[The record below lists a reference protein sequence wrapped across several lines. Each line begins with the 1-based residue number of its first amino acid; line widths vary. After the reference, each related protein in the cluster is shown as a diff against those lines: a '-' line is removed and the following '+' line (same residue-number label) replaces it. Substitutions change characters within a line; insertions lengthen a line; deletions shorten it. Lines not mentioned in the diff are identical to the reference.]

1 MKKRLPFSNVMRMLA
16 VGVMLC
22 GSAQSV
28 AQLSLTGSSYNETFD
43 GISTALPTGWT
54 VRATATAVTRGTAL
68 AFATAANTWADTG
81 SGFKNLASSDG
92 LASGSSAANQN
103 ASSDR
108 ALGVKQS
115 GSFGD
120 PGAAFELAL
129 TNTQNRTGFS
139 LTLKHQML
147 SVQPRTTTWTVQYAV
162 DGGSGLVW
170 TNLGTY
176 TDPGTFGSTTGNYS
190 FGTALDNISGNVL
203 IRIVALTAS
212 GGTGTRDTYGIDDFV
227 LSWTNATVPDLAVSS
242 GSLTYGTLSVG
253 TASGSQTFN
262 LSGTNLTGAP
272 GTITVSAPNTDFQ
285 VSNDNISWG
294 ASASIAYN
302 SATLAATPVYARF
315 TPQSSG
321 AKSGN
326 ITFSGGGDATPPT
339 VTLSGN
345 GVLEAPVAT
354 AASNV
359 KNTEF
364 TAQWQPVS
372 GATSYRLDVSSTP
385 FASIGSIPW
394 INEFHYDN
402 IGTDV
407 NEFVEMILPATY
419 AGTGF
424 TLTFY
429 NGSNG
434 ASYSTVNLAQ
444 MVAGESNA
452 LYTIYTYTFPAET
465 FQNGAPD
472 GLALSDASGL
482 IQFISYEGSFT
493 ATNGPANGMVSVE
506 INPALSES
514 NTTLATASLA
524 LSGSGTSYSS
534 FTWGAVN
541 MNSKGALN
549 AGQTIGS
556 ATYII
561 QDQNVGNNTSYTVTG
576 LNPDTPYYYRVRAID
591 ANGLSVN
598 SNTISVSTTAE
609 TTWDGLAWSDG
620 SPTASL
626 NAIIEGAFDTATDGV
641 FTAKSLTINAGGSV
655 TINSGTNITVVNQV
669 TNTLTAADLVV
680 ENNAN
685 LLQLGIVNVNSGEA
699 TVYRNASMR
708 RQDYVYWSSPV
719 AGQNL
724 LDFSP
729 NTLTNRFYELN
740 ETSNSFA
747 PVNPETTDFIAAKG
761 FMVRAPNDFPATPQ
775 IFSGRFIGVP
785 NSGSYSIAVT
795 NNNQG
800 YNMIGNPYPS
810 TISADAFLDQNVS
823 VGTIYFWTHTNQDAG
838 PGDNYATYNA
848 TGQVAPSSTTPQS
861 DSPNGAIQT
870 GQGFIV
876 QTNTATNIEFLNTMR
891 IPDNNDQFFR
901 TASSIEK
908 NRIWLN
914 LMDNTSA
921 AFLNQILVGYV
932 TGATNDNDLRFDGRM
947 MPSEGARIYSVMPEG
962 DYVIQGR
969 ALPFNDNDVVALGF
983 RTPEPG
989 TFSIGLDHLDGI
1001 FYDSQDV
1008 FLHDNVTG
1016 ATINIKEGDY
1026 QFASNAG
1033 EFLDRFQLVYQ
1044 SAPLGINPVFDEN
1057 AIVIYSKDDQLTVNT
1072 GIRNME
1078 SVKVFDISG
1087 RLLLERTNLTSAE
1100 TVLDNLSAKNQLL
1113 LVQVTDEDGVTVTK
1127 KAMY

>member
-1 MKKRLPFSNVMRMLA
+1 MGFST
-16 VGVMLC
+16 
-22 GSAQSV
+22 QST
-28 AQLSLTGSSYNETFD
+28 AQLTLSGSSYNETFD
-43 GISTALPTGWT
+43 GIGTALPAGWT
-54 VRATATAVTRGTAL
+54 VRATATAATRGTAQT
-68 AFATAANTWADTG
+68 FTTTANTWADTG
-81 SGFKNLASSDG
+81 SGFKNLASSEG
-92 LASGSSAANQN
+92 LVTGSNATAQN

-129 TNTQNRTGFS
+129 ANTQNRTAFT

-147 SVQPRTTTWTVQYAV
+147 SVQSRSTTWTVQYAT
-162 DGGSGLVW
+162 DGIGVVW

-176 TDPGTFGSTTGNYS
+176 TDPAAFGSTTGSYN

-203 IRIVALTAS
+203 IRVVALTAS

-227 LSWTNATVPDLAVSS
+227 LSWTNATVPDLSTSS
-242 GSLTYGTLSVG
+242 NSLTFGTHSVG
-253 TASGSQTFN
+253 TFSGSQTFN

-272 GTITVSAPNTDFQ
+272 GNITVNAPNADFQ
-285 VSNDNISWG
+285 VSNDNMAWG
-294 ASASIAYN
+294 ASTTIAYS
-302 SATLAATPVYARF
+302 SATLPATAVYVRF
-315 TPQSSG
+315 APQSSG
-321 AKSGN
+321 GKSGN
-326 ITFSGGGDATPPT
+326 ITFSGGGDGTPPT
-339 VTLSGN
+339 VAVSGT
-345 GVLEAPVAT
+345 GILEAPVAIT
-354 AASNV
+354 ASNI

-364 TAQWQPVS
+364 TANWQPVS

-385 FASIGSIPW
+385 FASIGAVPW

-402 IGTDV
+402 IGSDV
-407 NEFVEMILPATY
+407 NEFVEVIIPTTY

-429 NGSNG
+429 NGSGG
-434 ASYSTVNLAQ
+434 ASYSTVTLAQ
-444 MVAGESNA
+444 MTAGESNA
-452 LYTIYTYTFPAET
+452 LYTIYSYTFPVET

-472 GLALSDASGL
+472 GMALSDASGL

-493 ATNGPANGMVSVE
+493 ATNGPANGIVSTE

-514 NTTLATASLA
+514 NTTLATASLG
-524 LSGSGTSYSS
+524 LTGSGTSYSS
-534 FTWGAVN
+534 FTWAAVN
-541 MNSKGALN
+541 TNTKGALN

-576 LNPDTPYYYRVRAID
+576 LNPETPYYYRVRAVD
-591 ANGLSVN
+591 ANSVSGN
-598 SNTISVSTTAE
+598 SNTISVSTIAE
-609 TTWDGLAWSDG
+609 TTWNGSVWSDG
-620 SPTASL
+620 TPTASL
-626 NAIIEGAFDTATDGV
+626 NAVIEGPFDTATDGV
-641 FTAKSLTINAGGSV
+641 FTAKSLTINTGGSV

-669 TNTLTAADLVV
+669 TNTLTAADFVI

-685 LLQLGIVNVNSGEA
+685 LLQLGVVNVNSGNA
-699 TVYRNASMR
+699 TVYRNAAMR

-740 ETSNSFA
+740 ETTNSFVA
-747 PVNPETTDFIAAKG
+747 VDPSTTDFAGAKSY
-761 FMVRAPNDFPATPQ
+761 MLRAPDDFPMTTQ
-775 IFSGRFIGVP
+775 TFNGEFIGVP
-785 NSGSYSIAVT
+785 NSGSYSIPVT

-810 TISADAFLDQNVS
+810 TISADAFLDENDS
-823 VGTIYFWTHTNQDAG
+823 IGTIYFWTHTNQAAG
-838 PGDNYATYNA
+838 AGDNYATYNS

-876 QTNTATNIEFLNTMR
+876 QTNAATNVNFLNTMR

-901 TASSIEK
+901 NAASVEK

-914 LMDNTSA
+914 LINDNSES
-921 AFLNQILVGYV
+921 FLNQMLVGYV
-932 TGATNDNDLRFDGRM
+932 AGATNGIDLRYDGRM
-947 MPSEGARIYSVMPEG
+947 MASEGARIYSAIDNN

-969 ALPFNDNDVVALGF
+969 GLPFADNDVVALGF
-983 RTPEPG
+983 RTQEPG
-989 TFSIGLDHLDGI
+989 TFKISIDHVDGLFEGNQDI
-1001 FYDSQDV
+1001 FI
-1008 FLHDNVTG
+1008 HDNLTG
-1016 ATINIKEGDY
+1016 ATVNIKESDY
-1026 QFASNAG
+1026 EFASNAG
-1033 EFLDRFQLVYQ
+1033 DFTSRFQLVYQ
-1044 SAPLGINPVFDEN
+1044 SAPLSIDPVLNEN
-1057 AIVIYSKDDQLTVNT
+1057 TIVIYTKEAHLAINT
-1072 GIRNME
+1072 GILNME
-1078 SVKVFDISG
+1078 SIKVFDTSG
-1087 RLLLERTNLTSAE
+1087 RLLIARDNIKSAE
-1100 TVLDNLSAKNQLL
+1100 TVLDNLNAKNQLL
-1113 LVQVTDEDGVTVTK
+1113 VVQITDEDGSTVTK